1 MAAML
6 VSLTN
11 PPGIELY
18 SYANVLKNM
27 LIDHVRKQ
35 RSTETAI
42 AYIVDTLL
50 FNLDENKINGLV
62 LVDYDQDFDMVGS
75 CHFSQQAG
83 NLQFW

>member
-1 MAAML
+1 M
-6 VSLTN
+6 
-11 PPGIELY
+11 
-18 SYANVLKNM
+18 
-27 LIDHVRKQ
+27 RKQ

-83 NLQFW
+83 NLQF